1 MGASLGEN
9 PPEPDT
15 SPPVPLLAPRDG
27 APTLVATPDSLA
39 AAVDALAAG
48 SGPLAVDAE
57 RASSYRYSARA
68 YLVQLRREGSGTI
81 LIDPISL
88 EGHFEALAEVIN
100 PLEWILHAA
109 DQDLPGLAELGL
121 RPARLFD
128 TELASRLA
136 GFERVGL
143 AAVTERLLGLSL
155 AKGHGSDD
163 WSRRPLPAPWLNY
176 AALDVEILIE
186 LREILG
192 NELADQGKASWAAQ
206 EFEQVR
212 TREPAPTNPH
222 RWRRTTNI
230 HTVRDRRGLAIVRE
244 LWLQRD
250 WIAASADIARKR
262 LLPDAALI
270 AAANQQPS
278 SVAEL
283 LGLRSF
289 NGPRQRRRAPTW
301 FAAIE
306 RAQAIPAAELPP
318 TRLPGDTNGRGG
330 TPRPRTGTD
339 AAQRYTAMREA
350 LTAIS
355 TTHAVPVENLVP
367 SDLVRQL
374 AFEPPEPLDVANV
387 RSVLRA
393 GGAREWQAELVAEP
407 IEKALQAAVPAEE
420 KEAGSP

>member
-1 MGASLGEN
+1 MGASPGEN
-9 PPEPDT
+9 PPESDT

-27 APTLVATPDSLA
+27 APTLVANPDELA
-39 AAVDALAAG
+39 AAVEALAAG

-68 YLVQLRREGSGTI
+68 YLVQLRRAGSGTI
-81 LIDPISL
+81 LIDPIGL
-88 EGHFEALAEVIN
+88 EGEFDELARVIN

-192 NELADQGKASWAAQ
+192 NELAEQGKAGWAAQ
-206 EFEQVR
+206 EFEHVR
-212 TREPAPTNPH
+212 TREPAPPNPQ

-250 WIAASADIARKR
+250 RIAAGADIAPKR
-262 LLPDAALI
+262 LLPDTALV
-270 AAANQQPS
+270 AAANEQPAT
-278 SVAEL
+278 VGEL

-289 NGPRQRRRAPTW
+289 NGPRQRRRAAAW
-301 FAAIE
+301 FAAVQ
-306 RAQAIPAAELPP
+306 RAREIPASDLPP

-339 AAQRYTAMREA
+339 AGQRYTAMREA
-350 LTAIS
+350 LTTIS
-355 TTHAVPVENLVP
+355 TTHAVPVENLAP
-367 SDLVRQL
+367 ADLVRQL

-387 RSVLRA
+387 RSALLA
-393 GGAREWQAELVAEP
+393 GSARQWQAELVAEP
-407 IEKALQAAVPAEE
+407 IEKALQAAVPPED
-420 KEAGSP
+420 KEAGNP

>member
-1 MGASLGEN
+1 MGASLGDN

-27 APTLVATPDSLA
+27 APTLVSTPDALA
-39 AAVDALAAG
+39 AAVEALASG

-68 YLVQLRREGSGTI
+68 YLVQLRRAGSGTI
-81 LIDPISL
+81 LIDPIGL
-88 EGHFEALAEVIN
+88 EGEFDDLAEVIN

-186 LREILG
+186 LRDILG
-192 NELADQGKASWAAQ
+192 DELAEQGKASWAAQ
-206 EFEQVR
+206 EFEHVR
-212 TREPAPTNPH
+212 TREPAPPNPQ

-250 WIAASADIARKR
+250 RIAAGADIAPKR
-262 LLPDAALI
+262 LLPDAALV
-270 AAANQQPS
+270 AAANEQPAT
-278 SVAEL
+278 VAEL

-289 NGPRQRRRAPTW
+289 NGPRQRRRASSW
-301 FAAIE
+301 FAAIQ
-306 RAQAIPAAELPP
+306 RARAVPASELPP
-318 TRLPGDTNGRGG
+318 TRLPGDASGRGG

-350 LTAIS
+350 LTAMS
-355 TTHAVPVENLVP
+355 TTHAVPVENLLP

-374 AFEPPEPLDVANV
+374 AFDPPEPLDVASV
-387 RSVLRA
+387 RSALIA
-393 GGAREWQAELVAEP
+393 GGARDWQAELVAEP
-407 IEKALQAAVPAEE
+407 IEKALQAAFPPED
-420 KEAGSP
+420 KEVGTP